1 MKAVL
6 FAFSQYEIL
15 AHQLKGGF
23 QLFSPQG
30 GLQKEMQRECNDW
43 NILAIYCR
51 SFRKQLFCE
60 HVIAF
65 AKGLLGDR
73 EDKRECQ

>member
-6 FAFSQYEIL
+6 FPFSQCEIL

-23 QLFSPQG
+23 QLFNPQG

-43 NILAIYCR
+43 KIIFHL
-51 SFRKQLFCE
+51 S
-60 HVIAF
+60 IAQALESNCF
-65 AKGLLGDR
+65 VSLS
-73 EDKRECQ
+73 